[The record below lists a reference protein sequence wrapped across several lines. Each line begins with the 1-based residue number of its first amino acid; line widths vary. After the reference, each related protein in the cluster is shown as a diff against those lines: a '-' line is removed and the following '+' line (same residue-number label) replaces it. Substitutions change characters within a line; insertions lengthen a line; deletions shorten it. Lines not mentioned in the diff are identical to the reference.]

1 MQAMVFMYTGFW
13 LTHLFHVFYS
23 LAFPFKSQRF
33 MASHS
38 ATRMVHLMEFVL
50 IATLG
55 LLCSIITITVSQYE
69 FNGLLQLC
77 TPASLDVYFYTQAAP
92 DAIGL
97 SICIFL
103 LCASAM
109 IIRNVSCFSV

>member
-23 LAFPFKSQRF
+23 LAFPFKSHRF

-38 ATRMVHLMEFVL
+38 TTRMVHLMEFVV
-50 IATLG
+50 IVTLG

-69 FNGLLQLC
+69 FNGHPQLC
-77 TPASLDVYFYTQAAP
+77 RPTSLDVFFYTGVAP

-103 LCASAM
+103 LCASAL